1 MSNENGHRNSFE
13 ERRKIKFASY
23 QSTAHM
29 RFYNHIESQDFLE
42 IVLRDW
48 LDEAGPQKSTHRR
61 NVGRKVVL
69 TGARRVLQKARAHK
83 CAKRPLAK
91 DNGGRYEIDRRYVIG
106 PFIAIG
112 ILIDLGRCI

>member
-1 MSNENGHRNSFE
+1 MSNKNGHRNSLE
-13 ERRKIKFASY
+13 ERCKIKLTFY
-23 QSTAHM
+23 QSTAYM

-48 LDEAGPQKSTHRR
+48 LDDAGPQKSTHRH

-83 CAKRPLAK
+83 CAKRLLAK
-91 DNGGRYEIDRRYVIG
+91 DNGGRYEIDPGNLALAPLRT
-106 PFIAIG
+106 
-112 ILIDLGRCI
+112 